1 MLSKSLRSAVVKV
14 LLATLITGLLAA
26 CGQKGPLRRPDPP
39 AKTVVTAAAAAD
51 AVDPSALASRRQNP
65 HE

>member
-1 MLSKSLRSAVVKV
+1 MPSEQAHGWFAKV
-14 LLATLITGLLAA
+14 LIAMLITGLLAA

-39 AKTVVTAAAAAD
+39 AKTTVTAAAAAD
-51 AVDPSALASRRQNP
+51 AADPSALASRRQNP